1 MTRRRRTAQAGFTLV
16 EVLVAMV
23 LFAISVVGL
32 VAMEARSVEA
42 QRASSYI
49 REAERVAQDEMA
61 ELQSR
66 GFVQLLSYDF
76 SQTAVTSIPYDDGA
90 VDATARMRDYRRPP
104 ADQPLSTVPLGTV
117 RNTFLVFRQVDWFVD
132 PVDPPNNPPD
142 LGLDLPKI
150 NAVVLQVTVMWVDDS
165 NPVAPPPADFVL
177 ADITPDMADPTH
189 ADYRPYVG
197 SVQLRTVRANDTIN
211 PVPP

>member
-1 MTRRRRTAQAGFTLV
+1 MRRRRPQAGFTLV

-66 GFVQLLSYDF
+66 GFVQLLTNDF
-76 SQTAVTSIPYDDGA
+76 TQSALTAIPYNDDD
-90 VDATARMRDYRRPP
+90 VDPSARMRDYRRSP
-104 ADQPLSTVPLGTV
+104 ADQPASTLPLGTV
-117 RNTFLVFRQVDWFVD
+117 RNSFLLYRQVDWFVD
-132 PVDPPNNPPD
+132 PVDPPSNPPD
-142 LGLDLPKI
+142 LTVDLPRI
-150 NAVVLQVTVMWVDDS
+150 NALVLQVTVMWVDDS

-177 ADITPDMADPTH
+177 ADVTPNMADPTD
-189 ADYRPYVG
+189 ADFRPYVG
-197 SVQLRTVRANDTIN
+197 SVQLRTVRANDTTN